1 MKILRPPRLHGYI
14 LALALSR
21 LGPSMITR
29 QTVSLRGSDQCF
41 CTLKWSKIGH
51 RSNASD
57 PGPSNWPSLDPTWL
71 WVFFFFFFSSL
82 NGMENT
88 SYDSCRPYWWTLQS
102 SHVPKF
108 GNWERENV
116 PYTTYFE
123 NARRDRG
130 AKIINPNDPEQ
141 NPDAFITVG
150 RTSSTRESET
160 RQKLQHTEISCV
172 VVGAPPKLP
181 IGSKSEYM
189 LEQQQQHRKKHLD
202 MGRAGASFNDDLEAS
217 THHAYSHH
225 QRIVVDNDSQG
236 SRRNHHKS
244 RSSSSAHS
252 GSDKTSSDYSLLKSH
267 HHLHVHEGGDSS
279 SGLAIFMKSG
289 NARRDEVVSKFISA
303 RPFLLSI
310 CLGLDDG
317 FHYSRW
323 NSQKPESLNPQHF
336 ST

>member
-1 MKILRPPRLHGYI
+1 MRQI
-14 LALALSR
+14 LAPAMDL
-21 LGPSMITR
+21 
-29 QTVSLRGSDQCF
+29 VSIQRDFG
-41 CTLKWSKIGH
+41 
-51 RSNASD
+51 R
-57 PGPSNWPSLDPTWL
+57 
-71 WVFFFFFFSSL
+71 FFFPSL

-88 SYDSCRPYWWTLQS
+88 NFDSCRPYWWTLQS

-150 RTSSTRESET
+150 RTSSTHESET
-160 RQKLQHTEISCV
+160 RQKLQHTENSREA
-172 VVGAPPKLP
+172 VGAPPKLP

-189 LEQQQQHRKKHLD
+189 LEQQQQQQQHMKKHLD
-202 MGRAGASFNDDLEAS
+202 MGRGGASFNDDLEAS
-217 THHAYSHH
+217 THQAYSHH
-225 QRIVVDNDSQG
+225 QRVVVDNNSQV

-244 RSSSSAHS
+244 RSSSSSHS

-267 HHLHVHEGGDSS
+267 HHLHVHEGGNSS
-279 SGLAIFMKSG
+279 SGQAIFMKSG

-303 RPFLLSI
+303 RPILMSI

-323 NSQKPESLNPQHF
+323 NSQKPGSLNPLHF